1 LLNKNFKAIQ
11 KIPFEYER
19 IFIIFVVCF
28 TDRLK
33 IYKLK
38 FMKLKFLVPLSLI
51 GLMFACGP
59 TTKLEKS
66 WADPSFNATMKPFT
80 KVLVVAPLRDASSQR
95 IAEDKI
101 VKQLKQGTIGVQSYS
116 YLQPADTN
124 ILSVESRLKKDGF
137 DGVIVMR
144 LTTVE
149 KSLSYNPGTYYGYPY
164 GGYYGYHGYGYRGY
178 YGGGYSPGYYSEDKT
193 FLVETTFYSISNQK
207 LLWSGT
213 TSTLNPTSL
222 NETLDQIIA
231 AIKNDLTQKGLISK

>member
-1 LLNKNFKAIQ
+1 
-11 KIPFEYER
+11 
-19 IFIIFVVCF
+19 
-28 TDRLK
+28 
-33 IYKLK
+33 
-38 FMKLKFLVPLSLI
+38 MKLKFLMPLSLI
-51 GLMFACGP
+51 GLMFACSP

-80 KVLVVAPLRDASSQR
+80 KVLVIAPLRDVNSQR

-101 VKQLKQGTIGVQSYS
+101 VTQLKQGTTGVQSYL

-124 ILSVESRLKKDGF
+124 IMSVENRLKKDGF
-137 DGVIVMR
+137 DGIIIMR

-149 KSLSYNPGTYYGYPY
+149 KSTTYNQGTYYGGYGYPY
-164 GGYYGYHGYGYRGY
+164 GGYYGYHGYGYGGY

-193 FLVETTFYSISNQK
+193 FLVETIFYSVSNRK

-231 AIKNDLTQKGLISK
+231 AIKYDLKQKGLISK